1 MGAHYGWIRQV
12 LRRYPERKKG
22 EEMPYSDK
30 ELIAIGARCVTER
43 LVGQI
48 PVSLAAAKKYGTELG
63 AKFPPAKV
71 EELSA
76 LGTKIEA
83 LFSAQSGR
91 KFEANTGN
99 VPVIEVLGEVKE
111 GVRDIIAAAD
121 NAYEEEPEIRSQFHK
136 GGPLGKSVPGV
147 IRRAKGVIA
156 LAEKNSAA
164 LAEWGMSVEEVAAV
178 GASVTALSE
187 AETNQEKALTNLP
200 PATAEL
206 YLEKGRAYLL
216 LKKLSRAGRRCFSK
230 KPAVAAEFSLDI
242 LKRGG
247 SPNKPPTPPP
257 AN

>member
-1 MGAHYGWIRQV
+1 
-12 LRRYPERKKG
+12 
-22 EEMPYSDK
+22 MPYSDK

-43 LVGQI
+43 LSGQI

-63 AKFPPAKV
+63 PKFPTAKV

-83 LFSAQSGR
+83 LTSAQSGR

-99 VPVIEVLGEVKE
+99 VPVLELLDEVKE
-111 GVRDIIAAAD
+111 GVRDIIAAGD
-121 NAYEEEPEIRSQFHK
+121 NAYEEEPEIRAQFHK

-147 IRRAKGVIA
+147 VRKAKEMIT
-156 LAEKNSAA
+156 LAGKNSAA

-178 GASVTALSE
+178 SASVTALSE
-187 AETNQEKALTNLP
+187 AETNQETAITNLP
-200 PATAEL
+200 PATSEL

-230 KPAVAAEFSLDI
+230 NPAVAAEFNLDI

-247 SPNKPPTPPP
+247 SSNKQKTPP
-257 AN
+257 AAK